1 MTETARPVI
10 GFIGLGTM
18 GAAMVANLQA
28 AGYRVVVNDS
38 RREATA
44 SHEAAG
50 ATWAATAREVTATSE
65 VVFTCLPTIAAI
77 EAVALGPDGILE
89 GIRPGQAYFDLS
101 TSSPELVRRLHER
114 FASKGAHM
122 LDAPVS
128 GGAAGARRARLAIWV
143 GGDKPSYQR
152 YEAVLRTMGDQPV
165 HVGAIGTGLITKLVN
180 NCIAQATQAAIAEVF
195 VLGVKSG
202 ADPLSLWEALRQ
214 GAAGRRRTLD
224 GLIDQF
230 LPSRYEPVQSALH
243 IVHKDL
249 MSATEL
255 GRELNVPLRFANL
268 ALADIQEAMQR
279 GWSERDSRTVMLL
292 PQERIGVEIQ
302 ADPEAIERVLERDP
316 VAPSDSKRGSGSKG

>member
-1 MTETARPVI
+1 MNTADRPVI
-10 GFIGLGTM
+10 GFVGLGTM
-18 GAAMVANLQA
+18 GAAMVANLQKS
-28 AGYRVVVNDS
+28 GYRVVVNDA

-44 SHEAAG
+44 GHEAAG
-50 ATWAATAREVTATSE
+50 AVWAGTAREVASSAE
-65 VVFTCLPTIAAI
+65 VVFTCLPTLASI
-77 EAVALGPDGILE
+77 EQVALGAGGLLE

-101 TSSPELVRRLHER
+101 TSSPDLVRRLHER
-114 FASKGAHM
+114 FGERGAHM

-128 GGAAGARRARLAIWV
+128 GGAVGARRARLAIWV
-143 GGDKPSYQR
+143 GGDEASFLR
-152 YEAVLRTMGDQPV
+152 YEDVLRTMGDQPV

-195 VLGVKSG
+195 VLGVKAG

-230 LPSRYEPVQSALH
+230 LPGRYEPVQSALH
-243 IVHKDL
+243 IVHKDV

-255 GRELNVPLRFANL
+255 GRELGVPLRIANL

-279 GWSERDSRTVMLL
+279 GWAEHDSRTVMRL
-292 PQERIGVEIQ
+292 PQERAGVRIE
-302 ADPEAIERVLERDP
+302 ADPAAIERVLDRDP
-316 VAPSDSKRGSGSKG
+316 VAPSDSKRGAGSSP